1 MRLPANQARAFVF
14 GPPELGERLVSEFKA
29 LGIQAELAA
38 TPLNEFELVS
48 WLSARPSDASTFIH
62 PGLSFWADRPEFP
75 QLVSGAG
82 FFPVSPSASLVSLCL
97 NKLNVALEAEAAGI
111 PTLALGLDPLSSLR
125 EIEAQL
131 EKSGESFPIVL
142 KSLKVAQGHGIQV
155 IRSLPELREVVP
167 IWFEQ
172 LIRRYSNASI
182 IIERC
187 LPSARHVIIPFAA
200 DGARFTKVFAIVDA
214 SLQTRWRRMI
224 QFIPAEGI
232 DPKAAVALHEYV
244 HHWVRH
250 LAFSGFGSL
259 EFLIEGDRVYL
270 IDATARMNTSF
281 PLWEE
286 LTGIDS
292 VEWQLASL
300 GQLPIPVQKPVSTE
314 PSELGKNFGA
324 GIALRFYAEDPVRQ
338 IPCPGLIRERT
349 DPFRKEYDDPSS
361 TAIWMT
367 RYEENQE
374 VLWTSS
380 GVIGELFVFA
390 ADRKS
395 CLKAARKVIRE
406 IWIAGSVQTNQR
418 FLLEHLEHPF
428 VRENLIHAGF
438 TDEDFVPEGFPPV
451 EVVHELAGLADL
463 FFPLAGARWISGNY
477 RVPPNASGV
486 PQWSNRTEFTT
497 AGRLTGFTAEITH
510 SDGVHRV
517 LFEPLTEDR
526 WLVHFKTWSIPL
538 RRMSPPQA
546 PKEVRS
552 VTRKILAL
560 APGRIH
566 ALLRQPG
573 EILEPGDRA
582 CMLESIGILV
592 PHAVPIQ
599 VRLLEWKVEVGEVV
613 EAGRE
618 LAVLELLR

>member
-14 GPPELGERLVSEFKA
+14 GPPELGERLVSQFIA
-29 LGIQAELAA
+29 LGIQAELAV

-48 WLSARPSDASTFIH
+48 WLSARPPDTSTFIH

-75 QLVSGAG
+75 QFVSGAG
-82 FFPVSPSASLVSLCL
+82 FFPVCPSASLLSLCL
-97 NKLNVALEAEAAGI
+97 NKLNVVLEAEAAGI
-111 PTLALGLDPLSSLR
+111 PILALGLDPLSSVR

-131 EKSGESFPIVL
+131 EKSGETFPIVL

-155 IRSLPELREVVP
+155 ISSIEELREVVP

-172 LIRRYSNASI
+172 LVRRYSNASI

-187 LPSARHVIIPFAA
+187 LPSARHVVVPFAA
-200 DGARFTKVFAIVDA
+200 DAERFTEVFAVIDA

-232 DPKAAVALHEYV
+232 DLLAEKALHEYV
-244 HHWVRH
+244 RKWVQH
-250 LAFSGFGSL
+250 VGFSGFGSL
-259 EFLIEGDRVYL
+259 EFLIEADRVYL
-270 IDATARMNTSF
+270 IDATARMNASF

-286 LTGIDS
+286 LSEVRS
-292 VEWQLASL
+292 VEWQLAAL
-300 GQLPIPVQKPVSTE
+300 GQLPIPAKKSNSSRTR
-314 PSELGKNFGA
+314 KIGA
-324 GIALRFYAEDPVRQ
+324 GVALRFYAEDPVRQ

-349 DPFRKEYDDPSS
+349 DPFRRESKDPA
-361 TAIWMT
+361 TIAIWMT
-367 RYEENQE
+367 RYDENQE
-374 VLWTSS
+374 VLWTST

-390 ADRKS
+390 VDRKA
-395 CLKAARKVIRE
+395 CLQAARGMIRDL
-406 IWIAGSVQTNQR
+406 WIAGSVQTNQR

-451 EVVHELAGLADL
+451 EQVHQLAALANE
-463 FFPLAGARWISGNY
+463 FFPLNGAHWMTGSY
-477 RVPPNASGV
+477 RIPLDATPPL
-486 PQWSNRTEFTT
+486 QWKNRTEFTSA
-497 AGRLTGFTAEITH
+497 AGRIGFSGQVTDPTGE
-510 SDGVHRV
+510 HRF
-517 LFEPLTEDR
+517 LFEPLADDR
-526 WLVHFKTWSIPL
+526 WLVHFGTWSVSFRRITPQLGPL
-538 RRMSPPQA
+538 GPS
-546 PKEVRS
+546 S
-552 VTRKILAL
+552 TTRKILAL

-573 EILEPGDRA
+573 EILQPGDRA

-592 PHAVPIQ
+592 PHAVPIP
-599 VRLLEWKVEVGEVV
+599 VRLLEWKVAPGEVV

-618 LAVLELLR
+618 LAVFELLR